1 MKKLRITLN
10 EKVYEVTVEVLEDD
24 ESHYPGVPMSPTAPG
39 FPRKQVPA
47 PETSTTPT
55 RRPAAPPSTVAGNS
69 ILAPI
74 AGTVT
79 KILVEPQMHVKENQP
94 LIVLDAM
101 KMDTYI
107 NATRSGVVLTIDCKV
122 GDSVHVGQKLLSVS

>member
-10 EKVYEVTVEVLEDD
+10 EKVYDVLVEVLEDD
-24 ESHYPGVPMSPTAPG
+24 ESHYPGANLNPMAQGYPKKPLATPEATQAPQA
-39 FPRKQVPA
+39 RKPA
-47 PETSTTPT
+47 GQIT
-55 RRPAAPPSTVAGNS
+55 GNS

-79 KILVEPQMHVKENQP
+79 KILVEPQAQVKENQP
-94 LIVLDAM
+94 LIILDAM

-107 NATRSGVVLTIDCKV
+107 NATRAGVVVAIDCKV
-122 GDSVHVGQKLLSVS
+122 GDSVQVGQKLLSLS